1 MLEEMFT
8 PKVVM
13 LRARTKPLRHLLI
26 GLAGLLLLPS
36 FGSSADHL
44 RVAKG
49 GYSPGTPPYFSY
61 AIPFLLQQGIVV
73 EDVLMSSGSLAGQ
86 ALSSGDIKVL
96 LTTGA
101 IALQA
106 NMSGGE
112 LVIIAGAVHKLPYQ
126 IVARPEIKS
135 AADLKGKRVGIS
147 RFGSSSEWI
156 IRLGLGRLGLNP
168 DRDFSM
174 IQIGGPGERFLAM
187 QSNAI
192 QATLLAPPLTT
203 MALQKFGM
211 NELLDVS
218 KLDVSYPLESVTT
231 TRSFLQSNRPLLKR
245 FLMGLASALYNY
257 QDDPQSGIAFQAKQ
271 FKFTPDQAE
280 IAYRASARVMHADLR
295 LPDTTVLD
303 PAIKEIAARIDK
315 ARAINLADLRV
326 VDGSLR
332 QELVNEGFFER
343 FAKRNH

>member
-1 MLEEMFT
+1 MFLSSKKT
-8 PKVVM
+8 
-13 LRARTKPLRHLLI
+13 LLI
-26 GLAGLLLLPS
+26 FAVGWFCALTAAS
-36 FGSSADHL
+36 QVAAVDRI

-49 GYSPGTPPYFSY
+49 GYSPSTPPYFTY
-61 AIPFLLQQGIVV
+61 AAPFLQKYDILV
-73 EDVLMSSGSLAGQ
+73 EDILMSSGSLAGQ
-86 ALSSGDIKVL
+86 ALSSGDIKLL

-101 IALQA
+101 IAMQA
-106 NMSGGE
+106 NMGGGD

-156 IRLGLGRLGLNP
+156 IRLGLGKLGLDA
-168 DRDFSM
+168 DRDFAM
-174 IQIGGPGERFLAM
+174 VQIGGPSDRYIAL

-203 MALQKFGM
+203 MAVQKAGM
-211 NELLDVS
+211 KELLDVS
-218 KLDVSYPLESVTT
+218 KLDVLYPLESITT

-245 FLMGLASALYNY
+245 FLMGLATALYNY

-280 IAYRASARVMHADLR
+280 IAYRSSARAMHADLR
-295 LPDTTVLD
+295 LPDAAVLD
-303 PAIKEIAARIDK
+303 SAMKEIAARVEK
-315 ARAINLADLRV
+315 ARNMNPADLKV
-326 VDGSLR
+326 IDGSLR

-343 FAKRNH
+343 FNKKTR

>member
-1 MLEEMFT
+1 
-8 PKVVM
+8 
-13 LRARTKPLRHLLI
+13 
-26 GLAGLLLLPS
+26 
-36 FGSSADHL
+36 
-44 RVAKG
+44 
-49 GYSPGTPPYFSY
+49 
-61 AIPFLLQQGIVV
+61 
-73 EDVLMSSGSLAGQ
+73 
-86 ALSSGDIKVL
+86 
-96 LTTGA
+96 
-101 IALQA
+101 
-106 NMSGGE
+106 
-112 LVIIAGAVHKLPYQ
+112 
-126 IVARPEIKS
+126 
-135 AADLKGKRVGIS
+135 
-147 RFGSSSEWI
+147 
-156 IRLGLGRLGLNP
+156 
-168 DRDFSM
+168 
-174 IQIGGPGERFLAM
+174 
-187 QSNAI
+187 
-192 QATLLAPPLTT
+192 
-203 MALQKFGM
+203 
-211 NELLDVS
+211 
-218 KLDVSYPLESVTT
+218 LESVTT